1 MTLES
6 PKNWRESA
14 IDRLTKMELE
24 QETKRDKAEEEI
36 EKIVGILDIG
46 VFHTL
51 RYLFKDWEE
60 AEEKMSVYGERI
72 ANL

>member
-1 MTLES
+1 MTKEIDW
-6 PKNWRESA
+6 KESA
-14 IDRLTKMELE
+14 INRLTEMELQ

-51 RYLFKDWEE
+51 RYLFKTWEE
-60 AEEKMSVYGERI
+60 ADEKMSVYSERL

>member
-6 PKNWRESA
+6 PTNWRESV
-14 IDRLTKMELE
+14 IDRLTQMELN

-60 AEEKMSVYGERI
+60 ADEKASEYGERL

>member
-60 AEEKMSVYGERI
+60 AEEKMSVYGERL

>member
-60 AEEKMSVYGERI
+60 AEEKMSLYGERL

>member
-1 MTLES
+1 MTKEIDW
-6 PKNWRESA
+6 KESA
-14 IDRLTKMELE
+14 INRLTEMELE

-51 RYLFKDWEE
+51 RYLFKTWEE
-60 AEEKMSVYGERI
+60 AEEKMSEYTERL